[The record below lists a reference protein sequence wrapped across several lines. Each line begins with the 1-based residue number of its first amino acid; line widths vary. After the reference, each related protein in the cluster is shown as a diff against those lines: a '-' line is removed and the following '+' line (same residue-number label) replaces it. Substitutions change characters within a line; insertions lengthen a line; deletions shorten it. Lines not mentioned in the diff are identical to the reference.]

1 MDSPPSN
8 PAQLPAA
15 RTLCCSRT
23 MTGESAIAERDNDHG
38 NVQQKQANNEQP
50 KAEKEPREVKLDDA
64 EKELE
69 EARQDVMRSVSRL
82 ANACAQ
88 VELAKLTKTPSE
100 ESWLQRVLDLIGWD
114 EMPPF
119 YPYPEGK
126 ISLATDGKE
135 TSKNNGGNQKVNLN
149 TAERIFVVLNE
160 PYKSILGTI
169 IGSIIVSVIL
179 LNTVVS
185 LVITIP
191 QFRSATITSCPGE
204 EACHNDPV
212 LCPGFTVC
220 EPGEDP
226 TLSKIDTVCV
236 IIFTLDYGL
245 RIILSWFVQAA
256 NQVSLLSDVESEEKK
271 LQAKNYRIQKRKS
284 RAGKRDVPDTSED
297 SIVKYSPWRPI
308 QYFFQVNNLI
318 DLLSIVPAYIVLA
331 SSNGLS
337 LSFIR
342 ALRLLRVIRAFQLG
356 GGGVLH
362 VMIRTLIDS
371 IEPLSLLFGCV
382 SIIILIFGS
391 IAFNLEAGTFRW
403 ACDWDSSNGYDNSGS
418 WPDKSCRGGY
428 VRPNLADNTLEQ
440 SPFHSSFAGM
450 YWSAITMTTVG
461 YGDIYPTTIG
471 GRILATVCA
480 LSGLI
485 LMALPINILGTNFS
499 NEYSRYKELEKR
511 KKEDRFST
519 ETEWIENISLPPNLD
534 SVRHEVKK
542 LVREAWNSSSLKHEV
557 RKIVREESNSNSLTK

>member
-1 MDSPPSN
+1 MSGVIAVGTELDS
-8 PAQLPAA
+8 
-15 RTLCCSRT
+15 
-23 MTGESAIAERDNDHG
+23 DHE
-38 NVQQKQANNEQP
+38 VDKQMQANNEQP
-50 KAEKEPREVKLDDA
+50 LPLKAEKELSDAKKKVSDAKKKLINVEEVMKDI
-64 EKELE
+64 
-69 EARQDVMRSVSRL
+69 VMQLV
-82 ANACAQ
+82 NACSEVELAEN
-88 VELAKLTKTPSE
+88 ELAKLTTPIK
-100 ESWLQRVLDLIGWD
+100 ESWLQCVLDLIGWD

-119 YPYPEGK
+119 YPRGQISFGREGN
-126 ISLATDGKE
+126 E
-135 TSKNNGGNQKVNLN
+135 TFKNNGGNQEDDLN
-149 TAERIFVVLNE
+149 TAERIFVLLNE

-212 LCPGFTVC
+212 LCPGFSVC

-226 TLSKIDTVCV
+226 TLLKIDTVCV
-236 IIFTLDYGL
+236 VIFTLDYGL

-256 NQVSLLSDVESEEKK
+256 NQVNLLSDVESEEKK
-271 LQAKNYRIQKRKS
+271 LQAKSQKRKS
-284 RAGKRDVPDTSED
+284 SAGKKDAPKASEG
-297 SIVKYSPWRPI
+297 SIVKVKYSPWRPI

-362 VMIRTLIDS
+362 VMLRTLIDS
-371 IEPLSLLFGCV
+371 IEPLSLLLGCV

-428 VRPNLADNTLEQ
+428 VRANLADNAIEQ

-511 KKEDRFST
+511 KREDRFST
-519 ETEWIENISLPPNLD
+519 ETEWIENIRLPTNLD
-534 SVRHEVKK
+534 SVRYDVKK

-557 RKIVREESNSNSLTK
+557 RKIVREEIAIV